1 MNAYSKIE
9 ALARRLG
16 HLEHASAMLKWD
28 EAVMMPRSGA
38 ASRADALG
46 ELAVLS
52 HETASHPDI
61 GEWIELGRDEL
72 LRADPSHETA
82 WQQAN
87 LREFER
93 EWRNLVCIP
102 ADLVGRSTVACVRS
116 EHAWRSLRP
125 RSDWAGFRPL
135 QEEVVALK
143 REEAEIRASAANLAP
158 YDAMMELFDPGARVA
173 VLDPIFAELKAFL
186 PDFIEAVVDRQRH
199 DEVSE
204 PEGPFPIAQQR
215 DLAMEVMGRIGFDF
229 DAGRLDVSH
238 HPFCG
243 GVPADVRIT
252 TRYREDDFAS
262 SFMAVLHETGH
273 ARYEQGRDPR
283 RAGQPA
289 GAPRGMAVHESQS
302 LFMEMQVARSA
313 PFLEFAAPIMCRH
326 FGAAADAPGWG
337 ADNLYRLGTRVKPGF
352 IRVDADEVTYP
363 AHVILRYELEQA
375 LMSGQLEVADLPDAW
390 DAAMRV
396 SLGLTT
402 GDNHADGCMQDV
414 HWAAGLVGYFPSYTL
429 GAIIA
434 AQLMAAFRRM
444 HPLIDDEI
452 RRGEFTT
459 IGAWLGERIW
469 TRGSEVSLDT
479 LLREATGE
487 GLNPQRFTAHLQ
499 QRYLEEA

>member
-1 MNAYSKIE
+1 MDAYSKIE

-28 EAVMMPRSGA
+28 EAVMMPQGGA
-38 ASRADALG
+38 ASRAEALG
-46 ELAVLS
+46 ALAVLS
-52 HETASHPDI
+52 HETASHPQI
-61 GEWIELGRDEL
+61 GEWIERSRDEL
-72 LRADPSHETA
+72 ANTGPSARTA

-93 EWRNLVCIP
+93 QWRDLVCIP
-102 ADLVGRSTVACVRS
+102 ADLVARSTVVSVRS

-125 RSDWAGFRPL
+125 RNDWAGFRPL
-135 QEEVVALK
+135 LEEVVALK
-143 REEAEIRASAANLAP
+143 REEAAIRGSAANLAP
-158 YDAMMELFDPGARVA
+158 YDALMQLFDPGARAA

-186 PDFIEAVVDRQRH
+186 PDFIAAVVDRQRH
-199 DEVSE
+199 DHVVE
-204 PEGPFPIAQQR
+204 PEGPFPIPRQR
-215 DLAMEVMGRIGFDF
+215 DLAMDVMGRIGFNF

-273 ARYEQGRDPR
+273 ARYEQGRDPER
-283 RAGQPA
+283 TGQPA
-289 GAPRGMAVHESQS
+289 AAPRGMSVHESQS

-313 PFLEFAAPIMCRH
+313 PFLEFAAPIMRRH
-326 FGAAADAPGWG
+326 FGVAADAPGWD

-375 LMSGQLEVADLPDAW
+375 LISGDLEVSDLPDAW
-390 DAAMRV
+390 DAAMRA
-396 SLGLTT
+396 SLGLAT

-414 HWAAGLVGYFPSYTL
+414 HWAAGMVGYFPSYTL
-429 GAIIA
+429 GAMIA
-434 AQLMAAFRRM
+434 AQLMAAFRRS
-444 HPLIDDEI
+444 HPRIDEEI
-452 RRGEFTT
+452 RRGEFRT
-459 IGAWLGERIW
+459 IDAWLLERIW
-469 TRGSEVSLDT
+469 SRGSEVPFEV
-479 LLREATGE
+479 LLQDASGE
-487 GLNPQRFTAHLQ
+487 GLDTARFTAHLQ
-499 QRYLEEA
+499 QRYLST